1 MIATLRPL
9 TYDDLLEM
17 PDDGQRYEKSS
28 RES

>member
-9 TYDDLLEM
+9 TYDDLRDM
-17 PDDGQRYEKSS
+17 PDDGQRREDHS